1 MKNKREI
8 IDNSHDHQCYKC
20 LGDGKIKGSHPYNEC
35 NCDCENCLV
44 ICPTCKGT
52 GVWKEEHYYLI
63 TEHQGQKICFD
74 VDNLGK

>member
-8 IDNSHDHQCYKC
+8 INNSHDHQCYKC
-20 LGDGKIKGSHPYNEC
+20 LGKGKIPTCVCIDRARGEFLT
-35 NCDCENCLV
+35 ET
-44 ICPTCKGT
+44 CPTCKGT